1 MNHEKKLTIT
11 IPEELH
17 LELKML
23 SVMRKTTMKDIVLKC
38 VKKEIQ
44 QTHPADDRTPG
55 RN

>member
-23 SVMRKTTMKDIVLKC
+23 AVLRKTTMKDIILKC

-44 QTHPADDRTPG
+44 INKESQK
-55 RN
+55 